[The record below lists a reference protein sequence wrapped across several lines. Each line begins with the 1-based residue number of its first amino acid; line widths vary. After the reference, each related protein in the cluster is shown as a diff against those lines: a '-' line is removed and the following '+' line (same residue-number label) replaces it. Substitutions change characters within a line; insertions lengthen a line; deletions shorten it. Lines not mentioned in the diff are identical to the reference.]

1 MARDVATESTCI
13 GCKETKPADQFTR
26 HPRMASGLR
35 SRCRACTSV
44 QARQWQSSNAAEVL
58 RRHLEKHYGITLE
71 QYEELFRLQGGRCAI
86 CNDPPATGLSGRGK
100 ANRLVVDHDHDTG
113 AVRGLL
119 CRPCNSGVGHLR
131 DSGALLRKAIA
142 YLEGGQ

>member
-58 RRHLEKHYGITLE
+58 RRHLEKHYGIKAKNFEVHAYAESEHGDKALE
-71 QYEELFRLQGGRCAI
+71 LIRKVVITADAQRRCRQAI
-86 CNDPPATGLSGRGK
+86 QHTIVTNEWRTHAM
-100 ANRLVVDHDHDTG
+100 NRWLT
-113 AVRGLL
+113 
-119 CRPCNSGVGHLR
+119 
-131 DSGALLRKAIA
+131 
-142 YLEGGQ
+142 E